1 MGEETKA
8 RPEPPCGLPKQGN
21 NCANKSAI
29 FCAKCGWNPEEQARR
44 KALPLT
50 KNGANVKTER
60 KRRMNKLF
68 IFILY

>member
-1 MGEETKA
+1 MDEENRSKTGT

-21 NCANKSAI
+21 NCANKSTI

-50 KNGANVKTER
+50 KNEAGLLHKDIG
-60 KRRMNKLF
+60 K
-68 IFILY
+68 

>member
-1 MGEETKA
+1 MDEGTKA

-21 NCANKSAI
+21 NCANKSAL

-50 KNGANVKTER
+50 KNGAGLLHKDIGT
-60 KRRMNKLF
+60 
-68 IFILY
+68 